1 MTKANQTNLQ
11 QRKHMQWIAVGAFAE
26 VDPLVAA
33 ATELTSVGAALAD
46 LCLAG
51 AHASMQ
57 RVAATPEVWRVDG
70 LAALLNSAV
79 EVTLPGLERAILSV
93 PGCIGNPSSLLTPA
107 MAERLRR
114 PIVEGCILL
123 GVSAASATEA
133 ARIGRVLLRHSSHH
147 VHVLQRPPPQL
158 GPSSLA
164 RH

>member
-1 MTKANQTNLQ
+1 MTKAGHTILQ
-11 QRKHMQWIAVGAFAE
+11 QRKHMQWIAIGVLAE
-26 VDPLVAA
+26 VDPVVAA
-33 ATELTSVGAALAD
+33 VTELTSVGAALAD

-57 RVAATPEVWRVDG
+57 RVAAAPEIRRVDG

-79 EVTLPGLERAILSV
+79 EVTLPGFECAIVAV
-93 PGCIGNPSSLLTPA
+93 PSCIGNPSSLLSPA

-123 GVSAASATEA
+123 GVSAAGAAEA
-133 ARIGRVLLRHSSHH
+133 ARIGRVLLRHSSRH
-147 VHVLQRPPPQL
+147 VHVLQCPPQS

>member
-1 MTKANQTNLQ
+1 MTKANQTILQ
-11 QRKHMQWIAVGAFAE
+11 QRKHMAWIAVGAFAE
-26 VDPLVAA
+26 ADPLVAA

-57 RVAATPEVWRVDG
+57 RVAAAPEIRRVDG

-79 EVTLPGLERAILSV
+79 EVTMPGFERAILAV
-93 PGCIGNPSSLLTPA
+93 PSCIGNPSSLLTPA

-133 ARIGRVLLRHSSHH
+133 AQAGRVLLRHSSRH
-147 VHVLQRPPPQL
+147 VHVLQCPPQL

-164 RH
+164 RY